1 MEITQ
6 EKYDNI
12 IKMLKS
18 PDESNQIL
26 GLTILNELS
35 FSDNITKIL
44 LILKHSNTNIG
55 LLQKHAPGL
64 YVDLSDLKE
73 LDLKKHITY
82 KHLLNTLIVNKV
94 SAEQIEFYMNDFSK
108 YLLNQIQ
115 AMGYDYIDDIHL
127 SIKLKKN
134 D

>member
-44 LILKHSNTNIG
+44 L
-55 LLQKHAPGL
+55 
-64 YVDLSDLKE
+64 Y
-73 LDLKKHITY
+73 
-82 KHLLNTLIVNKV
+82 
-94 SAEQIEFYMNDFSK
+94 
-108 YLLNQIQ
+108 
-115 AMGYDYIDDIHL
+115 
-127 SIKLKKN
+127 
-134 D
+134 

>member
-18 PDESNQIL
+18 PDESNQIF

-55 LLQKHAPGL
+55 LWQKHAPGL